1 MRFKVFLCVRAY
13 KCTYVRRE
21 MNKLALYTNGNY
33 MPWNVPDI
41 FKVAVVSSIQAFAV
55 PPEIVPVPES
65 HRNVFTL
72 AHKRSWRSI
81 TFGRSFSCQGTRE
94 KISLKGVTFKT
105 PIFVRFFKT
114 FFKKLKFCIVAQK
127 HTLLIGR
134 HLASLK
140 KRLFLQLFY
149 FRLNCTTKK
158 PSHRQ
163 HK

>member
-1 MRFKVFLCVRAY
+1 M
-13 KCTYVRRE
+13 
-21 MNKLALYTNGNY
+21 
-33 MPWNVPDI
+33 
-41 FKVAVVSSIQAFAV
+41 AVVSFIQAFAV
-55 PPEIVPVPES
+55 SPEIVPAPES
-65 HRNVFTL
+65 HRSVAL
-72 AHKRSWRSI
+72 LISSQSHI

-158 PSHRQ
+158 AVT
-163 HK
+163 

>member
-1 MRFKVFLCVRAY
+1 MGIKCLKMFLIYQKV
-13 KCTYVRRE
+13 
-21 MNKLALYTNGNY
+21 
-33 MPWNVPDI
+33 
-41 FKVAVVSSIQAFAV
+41 FKVAVVSIIWAFAV
-55 PPEIVPVPES
+55 SPEIVPAPES

-72 AHKRSWRSI
+72 AHTRSWRSI
-81 TFGRSFSCQGTRE
+81 TFGRSFSCQEARE
-94 KISLKGVTFKT
+94 KNIPQGVTFKT

-140 KRLFLQLFY
+140 KRLFLKLFY

-158 PSHRQ
+158 AVT
-163 HK
+163 